1 MGGVLAIVI
10 AIVFISAVVG
20 GIAQVL
26 NRLNEPPPPPRR
38 RAPPGGPRQS
48 DRDMDR
54 FLAEIDRL
62 RKKNNPPADGDQTA
76 APPTAAPVARPVRPA
91 DRDRGR
97 PRVVAELA
105 EPRTRPVRERG
116 VPTAQTAPVS
126 RPAAEPVEELPV
138 ATVVN

>member
-38 RAPPGGPRQS
+38 RPPRGGVRQS

-62 RKKNNPPADGDQTA
+62 RKKNNPPADGSQTETA
-76 APPTAAPVARPVRPA
+76 APPMATPVARPVRPPE
-91 DRDRGR
+91 RDRGR
-97 PRVVAELA
+97 PRVVAE
-105 EPRTRPVRERG
+105 
-116 VPTAQTAPVS
+116 
-126 RPAAEPVEELPV
+126 
-138 ATVVN
+138 